1 MLTKFYR
8 INDWKKNPKNR
19 VSLDGLTLV
28 ELVVAVAL
36 VTTLS
41 AVIFTGMSYFL
52 DVKVEVVQTADIQAK
67 SENSFSQ
74 IRKEIRNAEALEVR
88 NAVDSSD
95 THCLLVKQISGVRR
109 SGLKFTGVSGS
120 KSLLINGFRGPTG
133 NASRTAAQWIHADK
147 LSSNPSR
154 TVLLGWG
161 KKWKLLWT

>member
-19 VSLDGLTLV
+19 ASLDGLTLV

-95 THCLLVKQISGVRR
+95 THCLLVKQMKSNLVKLKVR
-109 SGLKFTGVSGS
+109 S
-120 KSLLINGFRGPTG
+120 
-133 NASRTAAQWIHADK
+133 
-147 LSSNPSR
+147 
-154 TVLLGWG
+154 
-161 KKWKLLWT
+161 